1 MTKDRKTG
9 ANIFE
14 PWFAD
19 GECSAKSVRIL
30 QEREGGRAEIF
41 EALVEVAADH
51 LIGLKVI
58 KSLGGFPKA
67 SHLLTNRIPKEKI
80 TRSGMLGEILA
91 TEFLDQE
98 TEFTAPIRR
107 LRHRDTRELAM
118 RGDDV
123 IGLHLDGSRIRV
135 MKVEAKSRAKLS
147 QAAIEEARDGLAKHK
162 GRPNP
167 ETLAFIE
174 CMLRMDER
182 DDEAEPFSQL
192 QQQTIRSRDICHLL
206 FTLSG
211 NDPTKFLEGSCAE
224 VRRGIDLRL
233 CGCHVKKHDGF
244 VKDVFDRC
252 MTRGEEDGG
261 G

>member
-1 MTKDRKTG
+1 MKKARKTG

-19 GECSAKSVRIL
+19 GECSEESVRIL
-30 QEREGGRAEIF
+30 QEREGGRAEIL

-67 SHLLTNRIPKEKI
+67 SHLLLNRIPKEKI
-80 TRSGMLGEILA
+80 SRSGMLGEILA

-123 IGLHLDGSRIRV
+123 IGLHLNGSRIRV
-135 MKVEAKSRAKLS
+135 MKVEAKSRAKLT
-147 QAAIEEARDGLAKHK
+147 QAAVGEARDGLAKHK

-174 CMLRMDER
+174 CMLRMEEK
-182 DDEAEPFSQL
+182 DDDAEPFAQL
-192 QQQTIRSRDICHLL
+192 QQRTIRSKDICHLL
-206 FTLSG
+206 FALSG
-211 NDPTKFLEGSCAE
+211 NDPTKFLEGGCAE
-224 VRRGIDLRL
+224 IRQGIELRL
-233 CGCHVKKHDGF
+233 CGCHVKKHGAF
-244 VKDVFDRC
+244 VQEVFDRC
-252 MTRGEEDGG
+252 MSECEEDGDA
-261 G
+261 